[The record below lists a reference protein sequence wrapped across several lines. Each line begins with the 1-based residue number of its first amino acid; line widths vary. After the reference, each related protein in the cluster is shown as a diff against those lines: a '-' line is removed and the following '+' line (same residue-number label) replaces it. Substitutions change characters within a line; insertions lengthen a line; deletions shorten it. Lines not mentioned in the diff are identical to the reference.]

1 MIECL
6 VCADEQNSIPNI
18 FCRSNLNW
26 PTFDWL
32 IEDLFP
38 TILQLARMLPPR
50 EESLRTRLCKVI
62 RSAIELKVSNT
73 IISLCKQSL
82 ISVFISS

>member
-1 MIECL
+1 MIECY
-6 VCADEQNSIPNI
+6 VCADEQNLIPNI

-62 RSAIELKVSNT
+62 SSAIELKVSNT
-73 IISLCKQSL
+73 IIFLCKQSL